1 MLSYWIWYSLL
12 PGMNGRQKLQ
22 LLEQFHSPEGI
33 FLLDD
38 RTVNG
43 LSFLSYKAKTGIL
56 NKDLS
61 KANSIIKSCTGLRIG
76 ILAFFDSGF
85 PSQLR
90 SIDDPPMVLYYRGEL
105 PAWQLQPL
113 IGVVGTR
120 KASGYGLRATQSI
133 SAQIAACGGIVVSG
147 GAFGIDSKALESALE
162 QGQKTVAIMA
172 AGLDE
177 LYPKGNEPLFH
188 KVMESGCILSENPPG
203 TRIFKGEFLRRNRLI
218 SGISNGVLV
227 VEAPEV
233 SGALN
238 TARWAVEQGRDVYAV
253 PGNIDSE
260 NSAGSNGLIGD
271 VAQAVTNG
279 WAIMHH
285 YQPLYPDTVRHVQPR
300 LQSEKQTVQMVA
312 QQPKKPV
319 LRPQADKINVDKP
332 VDSPYSVKEN
342 VLAKLSPREKEIVL
356 LLTDQPVPVDQIAE
370 KLQQPLGE
378 VLKIVTKLS
387 VMGVVKSHP
396 GKLISLN

>member
-1 MLSYWIWYSLL
+1 MLAYWIWYSLL

-22 LLEQFHSPEGI
+22 LLEQFHSPEEI

-61 KANSIIKSCTGLRIG
+61 KANGIIKTCTGLRIRV
-76 ILAFFDSGF
+76 LAFMDSGF
-85 PSQLR
+85 PARLR
-90 SIDDPPMVLYYRGEL
+90 NIDDPPMVLYYLGEL
-105 PAWQLQPL
+105 PAWELQPL

-120 KASGYGLRATQSI
+120 KATGYGLRATERI

-147 GAFGIDSKALESALE
+147 GAFGIDSKALTSALE
-162 QGQKTVAIMA
+162 QGQRTVAVLA
-172 AGLDE
+172 GGLDSF
-177 LYPKGNEPLFH
+177 YPKGNEALFH

-203 TRIFKGEFLRRNRLI
+203 ARVYRGEFLRRNRLI

-238 TARWAVEQGRDVYAV
+238 TARWATEQGRDVYAV

-260 NSAGSNGLIGD
+260 NSAGSNALLGD
-271 VAQAVTNG
+271 AAQAVTNG
-279 WAIMHH
+279 WAIMRH
-285 YQPLYPDTVRHVQPR
+285 YAPLYPDTVRQVQPR
-300 LQSEKQTVQMVA
+300 LQPETKTVQMVA
-312 QQPKKPV
+312 QQPEKPV
-319 LRPQADKINVDKP
+319 LRPHADKINVDKP

-356 LLTDQPVPVDQIAE
+356 LLTNQPVPVDQIAE
-370 KLQQPLGE
+370 KLQRPSGE